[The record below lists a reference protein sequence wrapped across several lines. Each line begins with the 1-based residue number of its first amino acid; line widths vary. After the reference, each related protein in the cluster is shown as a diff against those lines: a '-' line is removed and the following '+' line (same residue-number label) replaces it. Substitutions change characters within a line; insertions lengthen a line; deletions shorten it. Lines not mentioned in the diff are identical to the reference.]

1 MNGQNRCVIKSKGHI
16 QEKYQ
21 IKSNKITVLEY
32 AGCGEELQRVF
43 AEVLPTVHCTIN

>member
-1 MNGQNRCVIKSKGHI
+1 VIKSKGHI

-21 IKSNKITVLEY
+21 IKGSNKSTVLEY

-43 AEVLPTVHCTIN
+43 AEVQSTPLSIVP